1 MPEPTP
7 PRPRSIGPLAVGVAV
22 GAALVLGGIGI
33 GYLAFGSGDDDEP
46 EAAVT
51 TVAGSY
57 QGMATPPLGRRIWP
71 VMNLLAS
78 EARYRTA

>member
-22 GAALVLGGIGI
+22 GAALVLG
-33 GYLAFGSGDDDEP
+33 
-46 EAAVT
+46 AAAP